1 MELFADGIS
10 LGKDNGQ
17 KNTATDFIIPANT
30 KIIAVE
36 AKNFHSPPGILGSLS
51 NGLVTDSGWKCSSRV
66 HPGWNHRD
74 FDDRNWPAAVVV
86 ARHGDG
92 PEGYIAGI
100 DPTAKWIWTKRQRHI
115 ENCYCRLNLPLS

>member
-36 AKNFHSPPGILGSLS
+36 AKNFHFRPGILGSLS

-100 DPTAKWIWTKRQRHI
+100 DPTAKWIWTIRQRHI
-115 ENCYCRLNLPLS
+115 DNCYCRLNLPLS